1 MQLRSEDITWQEID
15 GELVI
20 LDTARSVY
28 LTTNVAGA
36 HLAKLLTE
44 DRSLEELTDALTA
57 EYDIDRPTAEQDAA
71 AFVADLRTKGLLR

>member
-15 GELVI
+15 GELVV

-36 HLAKLLTE
+36 TLTRLLTE
-44 DRSLEELTDALTA
+44 ERSLDELADALVEEFGIPRETA
-57 EYDIDRPTAEQDAA
+57 EADARS
-71 AFVADLRTKGLLR
+71 FVTDLRDKGLLR